1 MAPGNPGHPA
11 VTKVADKSAP
21 TPNGYYWM
29 FSKREKPYS
38 IYKVGEEKAMGI
50 LCECKSKADA
60 ELKIASYE
68 RDHVAP
74 PQPDRGHFVGD
85 MEQVRASGLKE
96 SSPASRTCWSKVIS
110 IRLL

>member
-1 MAPGNPGHPA
+1 

-29 FSKREKPYS
+29 FNKREKPYS
-38 IYKVGEEKAMGI
+38 IYKVGEEKDLGI

-74 PQPDRGHFVGD
+74 PR
-85 MEQVRASGLKE
+85 SGELHE
-96 SSPASRTCWSKVIS
+96 PANTEAVHV
-110 IRLL
+110 